1 MCRVLFDAL
10 EDTFRG
16 TAVDNVIDLLYAGEL
31 VDYLKCVGVDYQS
44 DRRDKF
50 LDYSLAITPFGS
62 DVAMHSIHECIEH
75 FLEPEILDGDNQY
88 FVESAGRK
96 ADAIKGL
103 KFGRLPQIMSVQ
115 LKRFVYDFS
124 GDTIV
129 NKKINEEVRFPFVL
143 DLNKYV
149 SSSTTA
155 TETDGKEDRGNDAFE
170 TFLAERIHRLRQKRR
185 SSSTDSADCVAAASG
200 SISTAVADGIPMT
213 SGVAASSKDVA
224 AIDDA
229 TSAYTERMDTE
240 NMPDLVD
247 SEGNLCPELLAD
259 RLMDAVTGRT
269 EEEEKTSDE
278 ESEDDKFMRRCY
290 SDSDADAFSR
300 EELQEL
306 IETNGPYVYELYA
319 VMIHS
324 GAITGYVLLYS
335 RHHVTFIITCNKA

>member
-1 MCRVLFDAL
+1 MDAQGSEVFQQQDVQELCRVLFDAI

-16 TAVDNVIDLLYAGEL
+16 TEVDNMIDNLYAGEL

-62 DVAMHSIHECIEH
+62 DVAMHSLHECVEH

-124 GDTIV
+124 GETIV
-129 NKKINEEVRFPFVL
+129 NKKINEEVRFPFLL

-149 SSSTTA
+149 SSSGG
-155 TETDGKEDRGNDAFE
+155 DGSDAFE
-170 TFLAERIHRLRQKRR
+170 SFLEERIQRLRGKRR
-185 SSSTDSADCVAAASG
+185 SSSAGSSEMVAGAPPDYEDSCEHK
-200 SISTAVADGIPMT
+200 IQHKIP
-213 SGVAASSKDVA
+213 D
-224 AIDDA
+224 
-229 TSAYTERMDTE
+229 
-240 NMPDLVD
+240 MPDLVD

-259 RLMDAVTGRT
+259 RLVAAV
-269 EEEEKTSDE
+269 EESDE
-278 ESEDDKFMRRCY
+278 ERFMRRCY
-290 SDSDADAFSR
+290 SADEVDRFSH
-300 EELQEL
+300 EELQGL
-306 IETNGPYVYELYA
+306 IQRNGPWIYELFA

-324 GAITGYVLLYS
+324 GAITG
-335 RHHVTFIITCNKA
+335 